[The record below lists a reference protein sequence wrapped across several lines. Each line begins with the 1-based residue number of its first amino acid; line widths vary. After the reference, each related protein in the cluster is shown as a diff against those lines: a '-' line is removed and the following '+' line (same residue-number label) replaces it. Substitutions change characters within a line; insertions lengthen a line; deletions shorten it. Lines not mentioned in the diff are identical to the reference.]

1 MKIDVYM
8 KPRLT
13 GIGAARNRLQNT
25 NPYTDALIHA
35 LPVDSGAQGFPPCHT
50 ASARRG
56 LRPCCPPLKPAAET
70 RTREAPDS

>member
-25 NPYTDALIHA
+25 NPYTDAL
-35 LPVDSGAQGFPPCHT
+35 
-50 ASARRG
+50 RY
-56 LRPCCPPLKPAAET
+56 AAGDTEIT
-70 RTREAPDS
+70 HFSDPRH